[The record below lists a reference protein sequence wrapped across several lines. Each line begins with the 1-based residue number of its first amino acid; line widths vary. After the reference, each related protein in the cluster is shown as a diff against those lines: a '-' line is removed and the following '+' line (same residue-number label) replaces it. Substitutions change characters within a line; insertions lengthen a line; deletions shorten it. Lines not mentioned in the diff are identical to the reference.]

1 MCRWRTSA
9 SSLES
14 WKREISQLG
23 DGRSLGEW
31 RQRRPCRK
39 ARVGSLNETFGG
51 ERERGFQ
58 GKKHN
63 NNNNNNITH
72 RKRESW
78 GKKTQEEEDWITN
91 QPGFVWHSLRLFAG
105 YKRARV
111 FALWVFSFWK
121 QQIFIE
127 PAASATNNASVGRI
141 INSTWSSGPSAN
153 KNRAT
158 KSVREDCKQQRGP
171 LEIDKR
177 EFIFVL
183 FGRVSDVVWVAVLV
197 QNVMCWPVQRGK
209 QPFRLLSNSSRGR
222 PAGKGEWR

>member
-63 NNNNNNITH
+63 NNNNNITH

-91 QPGFVWHSLRLFAG
+91 QPGFVWHSLRLFAV
-105 YKRARV
+105 YKRTRVSLLFECSLSESNKSLLSRPPAPLITPVSAVSSIPLDPLAR
-111 FALWVFSFWK
+111 L
-121 QQIFIE
+121 QIKTE
-127 PAASATNNASVGRI
+127 LQSPSARI
-141 INSTWSSGPSAN
+141 VNSSGVHW
-153 KNRAT
+153 K
-158 KSVREDCKQQRGP
+158 
-171 LEIDKR
+171 
-177 EFIFVL
+177 
-183 FGRVSDVVWVAVLV
+183 
-197 QNVMCWPVQRGK
+197 
-209 QPFRLLSNSSRGR
+209 
-222 PAGKGEWR
+222 